1 MKNERQMSGE
11 VRWLDEVGLH
21 QAVVAGDQEAFA
33 ELMRRFDPI
42 VRAHIAR
49 VTPEDQ
55 IELELAK
62 FWCGFI
68 ADGFARLCGW
78 EPELGGLLAQWIGV
92 LAAQAC
98 AARLRSEERRAA

>member
-1 MKNERQMSGE
+1 MKNERNENGD

-21 QAVVAGDQEAFA
+21 NAVVQGDQEAFS

-42 VRAHIAR
+42 VRAHVAR
-49 VTPEDQ
+49 VTPEDS
-55 IELELAK
+55 IDAELAK
-62 FWCGFI
+62 FWCGWV
-68 ADGFARLCGW
+68 ADGFARLRGW

-98 AARLRSEERRAA
+98 LNLRERPARWSS